1 MRLSVPAALCT
12 MTLLAGLVGPAAA
25 DPWIAG
31 VKPRLIGR
39 GGTAEIVI
47 DRWGHEAQ
55 GLVFYPPVIG
65 SPKAGQSPA
74 TGIRCVSTQF
84 DESKKTLTCQ
94 LEVAADCQPG
104 EHPFRVLTAAGISTM
119 GTVLVSPF
127 PVVDEAEAKANSND
141 TPETALVVEPNV
153 TVRGTLSN
161 SAADDIDCFRV
172 VGKAGQRLSV
182 EVEMVSMG
190 DDLNWNPVPEG
201 YDSVVAI
208 LDASGH
214 KIAGNDDSPLNRQ
227 DPLVAVKLPADGEYT
242 VVLRRAMFVP
252 QTREYAIHIGRFA
265 RPLAAFPTGGPAG
278 SELEVQLL
286 GDPLGTMQSSVTVP
300 QTVGTFP
307 LFGEAPSPLVLRSC
321 PFPNLLEAA
330 DADET
335 RVSMLPVAV
344 NGILAKPDETDRY
357 RLTVEKD
364 VPLQVRVWAAALGSP
379 VDPRIRIRPIDA
391 AGEPSGIELEADDA
405 SYQDR
410 DIFGGHGD
418 FPDTF
423 DPSVIWTP
431 KQSGDYLLEIS
442 DPRGTGGPTHVYRV
456 EIAPPVNTL
465 HVGLSW
471 EDYKPERPR
480 KTSLSIP
487 QGGRWTVNLSLYPG
501 QGSSISGPID
511 LAVSGLPPGLQALT
525 NQLPSLQKTWPL
537 TLVAEPDAP
546 IAASLIQIEAKPTD
560 AETPLTTINQQN
572 LQRVSYSHYPWRNI
586 RVDRFAAAVSRPAGF
601 AVALEMPKQP
611 LMRGAALTIP
621 VLIERQPGF
630 DQPLEVQCE
639 LAPPGVGTP
648 AATIIPS
655 GESRAS
661 LTLTAT
667 TSTRLGS
674 GPLYVMVTTVEPS
687 GKMGGDNVSGAER
700 VRVSSEVVNLTV
712 ADPFVALSSEPQS
725 VRRGERLAYRWKV
738 KQLQPFAGTA
748 RVSMLG
754 LPVGVTAIGPPP
766 TIDTNTS
773 DVTVELEARDEALL
787 GMVGELTCELEFTID
802 GEGISLRTGN
812 GRLRIDPRRE

>member
-1 MRLSVPAALCT
+1 MRLSVHAALAAG
-12 MTLLAGLVGPAAA
+12 TLVVGLVGSASA

-31 VKPRLIGR
+31 VVPRLIPR
-39 GGTAEIVI
+39 GNSTEIVI
-47 DRWGHEAQ
+47 DRWGHKAR

-65 SPKAGQSPA
+65 GPKADQPPA
-74 TGIRCVSTQF
+74 GGIRCIGTQF
-84 DESKKTLTCQ
+84 DEAKKRLTCR

-104 EHPFRVLTAAGISTM
+104 EHPFRVLTDAGISTM
-119 GTVLVSPF
+119 GTVFVSPF
-127 PVVDEAEAKANSND
+127 PVVDEAEEKANTND
-141 TPETALVVEPNV
+141 TPQTALVVEPNV

-161 SAADDIDCFRV
+161 TAADDIDCFRLA
-172 VGKAGQRLSV
+172 GRAGQRLAV

-190 DDLNWNPVPEG
+190 DDLRWNPVPEG

-208 LDASGH
+208 LDANGN

-227 DPLVAVKLPADGEYT
+227 DPLVAVKLPADGDYT

-265 RPLAAFPTGGPAG
+265 RPLAAFPAGGPAG
-278 SELEVQLL
+278 SELDVQLL
-286 GDPLGTMQSSVTVP
+286 GDPLGPTNASVAVP
-300 QTVGTFP
+300 QTPGTFP
-307 LFGEAPSPLVLRSC
+307 LFTEAPSPLVLRSS
-321 PFPNLLEAA
+321 PFPNLLEEA
-330 DADET
+330 DAAET
-335 RVSMLPVAV
+335 RVSTLPAAL
-344 NGILAKPDETDRY
+344 NGILASDGETDRY
-357 RLTVEKD
+357 RLTVEKG
-364 VPLQVRVWAAALGSP
+364 VPLQVRVWASALGTP
-379 VDPRIRIRPIDA
+379 VDPQIRIRPLDA
-391 AGEPSGIELEADDA
+391 TGKPGDIELAADDA

-431 KQSGDYLLEIS
+431 KQSGDYLLDIS

-487 QGGRWTVNLSLYPG
+487 RGGRWTVKLSLYPG
-501 QGSSISGPID
+501 QGSRISGPLD
-511 LAVSGLPPGLQALT
+511 LAVSGLPPGLEAMIP
-525 NQLPSLQKTWPL
+525 QLPSLQKTWPL
-537 TLVAEPDAP
+537 TLTAQPDAP
-546 IAASLIQIEAKPTD
+546 IAASLIQIDAKPVD
-560 AETPLTTINQQN
+560 AEAPLVTINQQN

-601 AVALEMPKQP
+601 AVALDMPKQP

-621 VLIERQPGF
+621 VRIDREPGF
-630 DQPLEVQCE
+630 DQPLELQCE

-648 AATIIPS
+648 AAAVIPS
-655 GESRAS
+655 GEREAS

-667 TSTRLGS
+667 ANSRLGS

-687 GKMGGDNVSGAER
+687 GGVGGDNVSGAER
-700 VRVSSEVVNLTV
+700 VRVSSTVESLTV

-725 VRRGERLAYRWKV
+725 LRRGERLAFRWQV
-738 KQLQPFAGTA
+738 KQLQAFPGTA

-754 LPVGVTAIGPPP
+754 LPVGVTAVGSPP
-766 TIDTNTS
+766 TIDSSTTE
-773 DVTVELEARDEALL
+773 VAVELEARDEALL
-787 GMVGELTCELEFTID
+787 GMVKDLRCELEFTID
-802 GEGISLRTGN
+802 GEAVSLRTGT

>member
-1 MRLSVPAALCT
+1 M
-12 MTLLAGLVGPAAA
+12 
-25 DPWIAG
+25 
-31 VKPRLIGR
+31 
-39 GGTAEIVI
+39 
-47 DRWGHEAQ
+47 
-55 GLVFYPPVIG
+55 
-65 SPKAGQSPA
+65 
-74 TGIRCVSTQF
+74 
-84 DESKKTLTCQ
+84 
-94 LEVAADCQPG
+94 AADCQPG

-252 QTREYAIHIGRFA
+252 QIREYAIHIGSFA
-265 RPLAAFPTGGPAG
+265 RPLAPFPAGGPAG

-335 RVSMLPVAV
+335 RVSTLPVAV

-391 AGEPSGIELEADDA
+391 AGEPGAVELEADDA

-525 NQLPSLQKTWPL
+525 NQLPSFQKTWPL

-572 LQRVSYSHYPWRNI
+572 LQRVSYSHCT
-586 RVDRFAAAVSRPAGF
+586 S
-601 AVALEMPKQP
+601 
-611 LMRGAALTIP
+611 
-621 VLIERQPGF
+621 
-630 DQPLEVQCE
+630 
-639 LAPPGVGTP
+639 
-648 AATIIPS
+648 S
-655 GESRAS
+655 G
-661 LTLTAT
+661 
-667 TSTRLGS
+667 
-674 GPLYVMVTTVEPS
+674 
-687 GKMGGDNVSGAER
+687 
-700 VRVSSEVVNLTV
+700 
-712 ADPFVALSSEPQS
+712 
-725 VRRGERLAYRWKV
+725 
-738 KQLQPFAGTA
+738 
-748 RVSMLG
+748 
-754 LPVGVTAIGPPP
+754 
-766 TIDTNTS
+766 
-773 DVTVELEARDEALL
+773 
-787 GMVGELTCELEFTID
+787 
-802 GEGISLRTGN
+802 
-812 GRLRIDPRRE
+812 